1 MQRKAHPIPPPRG
14 NGLER
19 EAVQTAW
26 KAKELQREAGKVEA
40 RGAERLARIPG
51 TFTTYHHHQHC
62 SRVLPVVFRVV
73 RFLVDHVRH

>member
-51 TFTTYHHHQHC
+51 TFTTSSPSALFSCSACSC
-62 SRVLPVVFRVV
+62 SRCSISC
-73 RFLVDHVRH
+73 